1 MQALVQIFHNKFYYD
16 HSNPRF
22 SDQKQRVA
30 KKKPLGK
37 KGFNAVFHHAMHV

>member
-1 MQALVQIFHNKFYYD
+1 MIIPIPVFQARKQFHT
-16 HSNPRF
+16 
-22 SDQKQRVA
+22 